1 MKFWMSYISY
11 LVKQEPDRAFIKE
24 DRVHENFVI
33 FFWLFLQFNIP
44 SIDSIYYL
52 FFWLENVLN
61 VMLFIILFFL
71 GGGCLLQ
78 FDLHYDLFI
87 IFAIKMKI
95 KLYIDLVYC
104 TLK

>member
-1 MKFWMSYISY
+1 MSYISY

-24 DRVHENFVI
+24 DRVHKNFVI

-52 FFWLENVLN
+52 F
-61 VMLFIILFFL
+61 IFL
-71 GGGCLLQ
+71 AWKCIERNALWGGGCLLQ
-78 FDLHYDLFI
+78 FNLHYDLFI